1 MTDIFADKT
10 VLLLAAKDGLM
21 QDLTGRHTFEA
32 VGSVPLDNGRA
43 VFDGNSYLRAAAHD
57 DFNFAAGDFTVE
69 VQCRLEDFWRR
80 FSTIFASGRPYFSA
94 DSCFLMGYQS
104 SQAAAFGSAV
114 SNPAVLSN
122 KPLQAKTDV
131 HIAVTRENGVLRI
144 FIDGVLSGETNN
156 YTAFDFS
163 AGGTVVGA
171 NLWDG
176 ADGRWKG
183 TLEWLRVTKGAARY
197 TKNFTPPK
205 LADLLNP
212 KKDGGRRFGA
222 DFAVSQVQAARFGL
236 DFGFVQ
242 KPLVPTTFGLDW
254 SFSQTL
260 VLPVR
265 FGLDFAVSR
274 QRQPAPAMLFGFSQQ
289 ATPAVLGADWAFG
302 QQAAHTG
309 FGLRFSFTQH
319 QLQQRLRFD
328 GHHAVGMDGNYDIRV
343 TIGGDVVPMC
353 DFADT
358 MTIRHGEN
366 EAYTC
371 TFAMLKAGE
380 RKHPRPIDP
389 YVWYA
394 QSIAVDIVH
403 AGGLVRV
410 YQGKVDGMG
419 VSLLTGRFE
428 IRCSDRREQQINNL
442 PHSVIESVGY
452 TSVAA
457 HGNTFDTQADELDKR
472 LETVPASFEFD
483 ANGTPYLTSWR
494 EKAVA
499 DFDVTPCMIYQ
510 NEPPRVE
517 LAAVGGVL
525 NEVSYTVRLT
535 TTRYLQ
541 RTLDYRYSPDLDMCR
556 YMAMGAASLHEIAN
570 AVHQTGW
577 RITHYRFTP
586 VGKAGWYPC
595 TVCGRRTMQAFDPNG
610 TSVTR
615 GKDGR
620 VESITR
626 QRNMDVLDGSF
637 SVSRRWTQSVSETY
651 TVTLRNTP
659 SITRYEL
666 GKERLNY
673 DFGNEGPDIADKW
686 ADSLQAVIDDNTK
699 TFASPARLGSSAAPS
714 FSGLAFSQAGNGDW
728 VAQDELGGDAGK
740 TLTVAFWTAYTKM
753 LSSHRQN
760 TAQFRLKF
768 LPHADLRH
776 THQITHSHFSGRC
789 KVSAFEHVFD
799 FKRGRGYTDITYRF
813 FQNAQA
819 LPQGA
824 ADLSEEP
831 ALQRLAW
838 RYPDYGKV
846 FNLRRVSLPLGADV
860 ADHHQGMIY
869 RFLGM
874 GGSPK
879 CQVEKYAPL
888 AFIVKTPEI
897 EKESTDAAE
906 QKAEAQHEV
915 AVYDTPI
922 VIRI

>member
-10 VLLLAAKDGLM
+10 VLLLAAKDGRM

-32 VGSVPLDNGRA
+32 VGLVPLDKGRA
-43 VFDGNSYLRAAAHD
+43 VFNGNGYLRADGHD
-57 DFNFAAGDFTVE
+57 DFNFAFGDFTVE
-69 VQCRLEDFWRR
+69 AQCMPADFERR
-80 FSTIFASGRPYFSA
+80 FSTIFASGRHHFVS
-94 DSCFLMGYQS
+94 DSCFLMVYLYNK
-104 SQAAAFGSAV
+104 AAALGSAV
-114 SNPAVLSN
+114 KNPAILSDRS
-122 KPLQAKTDV
+122 LSAQTDA

-144 FIDGVLSGETNN
+144 FIDGVLSGTVNN
-156 YTAFDFS
+156 RTAFDFS

-176 ADGRWKG
+176 TDGRWAG

-197 TKNFTPPK
+197 TDNFTPPK
-205 LADLLNP
+205 LADLLAP
-212 KKDGGRRFGA
+212 KKDDGRRFGADFTVSQVQSARLGLNFGFAQKPLVPATFGVDWSFSQVDVSPVRFGA
-222 DFAVSQVQAARFGL
+222 DFAVSQQRY
-236 DFGFVQ
+236 
-242 KPLVPTTFGLDW
+242 PTP
-254 SFSQTL
+254 
-260 VLPVR
+260 VL
-265 FGLDFAVSR
+265 
-274 QRQPAPAMLFGFSQQ
+274 LFGFSQQ
-289 ATPAVLGADWAFG
+289 AVPAVLGVDWSFNR
-302 QQAAHTG
+302 QSAHTG
-309 FGLRFSFTQH
+309 HGVRFSFTQH

-328 GHHAVGMDGNYDIRV
+328 GHHAVGTDGDYDIRV

-371 TFAMLKAGE
+371 
-380 RKHPRPIDP
+380 KHPRPVDP

-442 PHSVIESVGY
+442 PHSMIESVGH

-483 ANGTPYLTSWR
+483 ANGTPYLTPWR

-615 GKDGR
+615 DKDGR

-626 QRNMDVLDGSF
+626 QRNMDVLEGSF

-659 SITRYEL
+659 SIARYEL

-673 DFGNEGPDIADKW
+673 DFSNEGRDIADKW
-686 ADSLQAVIDDNTK
+686 ADSLQAAIDDNTK
-699 TFASPARLGSSAAPS
+699 TFASPARLGGSAAPS
-714 FSGLAFSQAGNGDW
+714 FGGLAFSQAGNGDL

-740 TLTVAFWTAYTKM
+740 TLTVAFRTAYTKM
-753 LSSHRQN
+753 LASHRQN

-799 FKRGRGYTDITYRF
+799 FKHGRGYTDITYRF
-813 FQNAQA
+813 FQNAQV

-824 ADLSEEP
+824 SDLSTEP

-838 RYPDYGKV
+838 RYPDYGRV
-846 FNLRRVSLPLGADV
+846 FNLRRVALPLNEEV

-874 GGSPK
+874 VGSPN
-879 CQVEKYAPL
+879 CRVEKYAPL

-906 QKAEAQHEV
+906 QKAETQHEV

>member
-10 VLLLAAKDGLM
+10 VLLLAAKDGRM

-43 VFDGNSYLRAAAHD
+43 VFDGNSYLHAAAHD
-57 DFNFAAGDFTVE
+57 DLNFAAGDFTVE
-69 VQCRLEDFWRR
+69 VQCLPADFKRR
-80 FSTIFASGRPYFSA
+80 FSTIFASGRHHFVS
-94 DSCFLMGYQS
+94 DSCFLMVYLYNK
-104 SQAAAFGSAV
+104 AAALGSAV
-114 SNPAVLSN
+114 KNPAILSDRS
-122 KPLQAKTDV
+122 LSAQTDA

-144 FIDGVLSGETNN
+144 FIDGVLSGTVNN
-156 YTAFDFS
+156 RTAFDFS

-176 ADGRWKG
+176 ADGRWSG
-183 TLEWLRVTKGAARY
+183 MLEWLRVTKGAARY
-197 TKNFTPPK
+197 TDNFTPPK
-205 LADLLNP
+205 LADLLAP
-212 KKDGGRRFGA
+212 KKDDGQRFGADFTVSQVQSARLGLNFGFAQKLLVPATFGVDWSFSQVDVSPVRFGA
-222 DFAVSQVQAARFGL
+222 DFAVSQQRY
-236 DFGFVQ
+236 
-242 KPLVPTTFGLDW
+242 PTP
-254 SFSQTL
+254 
-260 VLPVR
+260 VL
-265 FGLDFAVSR
+265 
-274 QRQPAPAMLFGFSQQ
+274 LFGFSQQ
-289 ATPAVLGADWAFG
+289 AVPAVLGVDWSFNR
-302 QQAAHTG
+302 QSAHTG
-309 FGLRFSFTQH
+309 HGVRFSFTQH

-328 GHHAVGMDGNYDIRV
+328 GHHAVGTDGDYDIRV

-394 QSIAVDIVH
+394 QGIAVDIVH

-428 IRCSDRREQQINNL
+428 IRCTDRREQQINHL
-442 PHSVIESVGY
+442 PRSVIESVGH
-452 TSVAA
+452 TSAAA

-483 ANGTPYLTSWR
+483 ANGTPYLTPWR

-541 RTLDYRYSPDLDMCR
+541 RTLHYRYSPDLDMCR
-556 YMAMGAASLHEIAN
+556 YMAMGAASLHEIAQ

-577 RITHYRFTP
+577 KITHYRFTP
-586 VGKAGWYPC
+586 VGRAGWYPC

-610 TSVTR
+610 TTVTR
-615 GKDGR
+615 GEDGR
-620 VESITR
+620 VTSISR
-626 QRNMDVLDGSF
+626 HRNTDVLDGSF

-659 SITRYEL
+659 SVARYES

-673 DFGNEGPDIADKW
+673 DFGNEGRDIADKW
-686 ADSLQAVIDDNTK
+686 ADSLQAAIDDNTK
-699 TFASPARLGSSAAPS
+699 TFASPARLGGSAAPS
-714 FSGLAFSQAGNGDW
+714 FGGLAFSQAGNGDL

-753 LSSHRQN
+753 LASHRQN

-799 FKRGRGYTDITYRF
+799 FKRGRGHTDITYRF

-824 ADLSEEP
+824 TDLSTEP

-838 RYPDYGKV
+838 RYPDYGRV
-846 FNLRRVSLPLGADV
+846 FNLPRVVLPLGAEV
-860 ADHHQGMIY
+860 ADRHQGMIY

-874 GGSPK
+874 VGSPN
-879 CQVEKYAPL
+879 CRVEKYAPL

-897 EKESTDAAE
+897 EKESTDSAE
-906 QKAEAQHEV
+906 QKAEMQHEV
-915 AVYDTPI
+915 AVYDTP
-922 VIRI
+922 VTIRI